1 MVAYLNVFEKLA
13 NSNTFFKKNE
23 QDELEFQHSSLQL
36 KLQNSKR
43 IATGSYKGIKI

>member
-23 QDELEFQHSSLQL
+23 QDELEFQNSWLQL
-36 KLQNSKR
+36 KLQNIS
-43 IATGSYKGIKI
+43 IAKV